1 MENLLSDLNLS
12 DQEESE
18 NPSRPSQPP
27 KSLHRF
33 AHKYFFASPNRRH
46 IITAAIHH
54 EELINLL
61 QPQNHYHFTVIGFTA
76 TIVAIRKI
84 YWAILTVN

>member
-1 MENLLSDLNLS
+1 MSVLERSGSDH
-12 DQEESE
+12 EESE

-61 QPQNHYHFTVIGFTA
+61 QPQNHNRFAVIGFTA
-76 TIVAIRKI
+76 RIVTTRERSSG
-84 YWAILTVN
+84 